1 MPKRRF
7 VESYVN
13 RVFKDA
19 SGFHDIND
27 SDKVSAYV
35 FRSYYESLVE
45 FVDP

>member
-1 MPKRRF
+1 MPERRF

-13 RVFKDA
+13 RVFKAA
-19 SGFHDIND
+19 SGFQDIND
-27 SDKVSAYV
+27 SNKVSAHV